1 LEIVYPSNT
10 NTKIEILRGMECRAH
25 SRWDTLEQAEIK
37 EDSLEGR
44 AELDNLRA
52 TRMQVVQKIDASN
65 SMLRN
70 NPWMENNNQ
79 QSLIPRKL

>member
-1 LEIVYPSNT
+1 MKGTLTDLQKRILEIVYPSNT
-10 NTKIEILRGMECRAH
+10 NMKIEILRGMERRARG
-25 SRWDTLEQAEIK
+25 RWDTLEQAEIK
-37 EDSLEGR
+37 EDSPEER

-70 NPWMENNNQ
+70 NP
-79 QSLIPRKL
+79 